1 MRLTFPRMGQID
13 IPLRTLLEELGH
25 QVVPP
30 PPVTKRTFDLGVKYA
45 PEFACLPF
53 KLTLANYI
61 EAMEKGAEVVVTA
74 GGTGPCRFGY
84 FAQVQKKILHDLGYD
99 FKLLL
104 LDPPGAE
111 TRELLRALRHLLGKN
126 LRQPARIWR
135 AFRLAWAKAVLLD
148 QANEVFR
155 YLLPRVVQ
163 KKAAEME
170 YRKFLRVT
178 TAEKDLHRL
187 QLFYTALLHNLENL
201 ARLETR
207 QVLRVK
213 IVGEIYMI
221 LESGV
226 NFHTENILGRMGVEV
241 TRTLSMTHWV
251 EANLLKAFFPEHRRR
266 TELLSVPYLT
276 SFVGGH
282 GRETIAETVDA
293 GKNRLDGVIQI
304 LPFTCMPE
312 LVAQSILPDL
322 SKDFNLP
329 VLSLVLD
336 EHSGAAGV
344 MTRLE
349 AFVDLLRQK
358 REKEEASGT

>member
-1 MRLTFPRMGQID
+1 LTFPRMGQID
-13 IPLRTLLEELGH
+13 IPVQTLFTELGH

-30 PPVTKRTFDLGVKYA
+30 PPVTKRTFDLGVKHA

-53 KLTLANYI
+53 KMTLANYI
-61 EAMEKGAEVVVTA
+61 EAIEKGAEAVVTF
-74 GGTGPCRFGY
+74 GGAGPCRFGY
-84 FAQVQKKILHDLGYD
+84 FAQVQKGILHDLGYD
-99 FKLLL
+99 FELLL

-111 TRELLRALRHLLGKN
+111 TRELFRSLRFLFGKN
-126 LRQPARIWR
+126 LKQPGRIWR
-135 AFRLAWAKAVLLD
+135 ALRLAWAKAVFLD
-148 QANEVFR
+148 RANR
-155 YLLPRVVQ
+155 LYRRLLPRVAQ

-170 YRKFLRVT
+170 YQKFLRVMA
-178 TAEKDLHRL
+178 AERDLHRL
-187 QLFYTALLHNLENL
+187 ELVYTALAHNLDNL
-201 ARLETR
+201 ARLETGR
-207 QVLRVK
+207 VLRVK

-226 NFHTENILGRMGVEV
+226 NFHTENILGQMGVEV
-241 TRTLSMTHWV
+241 TRSVSMTHWV
-251 EANLLKAFFPEHRRR
+251 EANLLKALFPGHRRR
-266 TELLSVPYLT
+266 TELLSIPHLT

-293 GKNRLDGVIQI
+293 GTNRVDGVVQI

-322 SKDFNLP
+322 SRRFNLP

-344 MTRLE
+344 TTRLE
-349 AFVDLLRQK
+349 AFVDLLREK
-358 REKEEASGT
+358 REKDEAKAGV